1 MSNRKLYLTPI
12 LHFGCGNCYASKA
25 IYKHELQDKLNELMR
40 EFQRLIEIID
50 KVKKNIKMAE
60 DEQQMKAKKEV
71 EDWVSMV
78 EVAVTEVEELIVEAL
93 KLVINKPRSRSFLS
107 EKDKL
112 DDKLQYVISLQ
123 RKGDFEV
130 VAEMIRPKHQS
141 DERVRNEESTVT
153 GGMESTFDKVWS
165 CIKFEENVRI
175 VGVYGMGGVGKT
187 CLLKKIENK
196 LLDKP
201 NYSSKV
207 IWVEVSKD
215 LELERIQDQ
224 IGKQIGLLDEMSLE
238 EKASDIFKILSQ
250 DKFVLLMDDIWE
262 MIDFHKVGVPFP
274 PNTSNGSKIV
284 FTTRSLE
291 ICSLMEADMQ
301 VKVGCL
307 AYAEAWELLRRM
319 VGNATLESQPE
330 IREVA
335 RAMVKDCHGLPLALV
350 TIGEAMSNEKPSE
363 NEWRNKLQVLQ
374 RWTSSSFSGSDAELR
389 KDVYYSLKLSYD
401 NLQKDIFKLCLLS
414 CCVYPSDYKIT
425 KKELIDYWI
434 GEGLLIGRLGGQSQ
448 GYNIIGVLLDACLLE
463 EEDMDYVKFHRLIL
477 EMILWITN
485 EVEKEKEK
493 GNSFVCTDAGL
504 TEAPEIENR
513 EDVTKVSLMKNQIK
527 KLVTFPSCPRLETLF
542 LNSNQLEMID
552 DKIFGSMDH
561 LKVLNLSNNFSLTD
575 LPSGISALVSLQ
587 HLDLS
592 RTDIK
597 ELPKVFMALV
607 NLKCLN
613 LEYTYKLRM
622 IPRQMISNFSK
633 LQVLRLLKCGSSIQA
648 EDSVLYDD
656 GEFLMEELICLKNLI
671 MLSICLTSFQAF
683 QKYWSSHKLQSGTQ
697 SLELQ
702 SLQHPKSFLVE
713 VTYLNNLRTLCI
725 SKCKNLEELKIEFG
739 GDVQNIRESR
749 CFPFLE
755 EVDIENC
762 SKLQELTWLILA
774 PNLKRLRISNC
785 IEMEAI
791 INVGKLNEF
800 PETMTN
806 LIPFSKLKS
815 LRLDNLPNL
824 RSIYWNALPFPDLI
838 KREIDGCGKL
848 QMPPHELN
856 KLKESE
862 IVEEEY
868 LQVNQASLDP
878 SSSSRFL

>member
-1 MSNRKLYLTPI
+1 ML
-12 LHFGCGNCYASKA
+12 
-25 IYKHELQDKLNELMR
+25 EDKLE
-40 EFQRLIEIID
+40 
-50 KVKKNIKMAE
+50 
-60 DEQQMKAKKEV
+60 
-71 EDWVSMV
+71 
-78 EVAVTEVEELIVEAL
+78 
-93 KLVINKPRSRSFLS
+93 
-107 EKDKL
+107 DKL
-112 DDKLQYVISLQ
+112 RYVISLKS
-123 RKGDFEV
+123 KGDFEA
-130 VAEMIRPKHQS
+130 VAEMIRPKRQS
-141 DERVRNEESTVT
+141 DIRVLIEGSTV
-153 GGMESTFDKVWS
+153 DKVWR
-165 CIKFEENVRI
+165 CIQFEENVRI
-175 VGVYGMGGVGKT
+175 VGLYGMGGVGKT
-187 CLLKKIENK
+187 CVLKEIEKK

-215 LELERIQDQ
+215 LENGRIQDQ
-224 IGKQIGLLDEMSLE
+224 IRKQIGLSDETWNIESPE
-238 EKASDIFKILSQ
+238 RKASDIFKILSQ

-262 MIDFHKVGVPFP
+262 MIDFHRVGVPFP

-291 ICSLMEADMQ
+291 ICSLMEADKQ
-301 VKVGCL
+301 FKVGSL
-307 AYAEAWELLRRM
+307 ANAEAWELFRSM
-319 VGNATLESQPE
+319 VGDATLESQPE
-330 IREVA
+330 VREVA
-335 RAMVKDCHGLPLALV
+335 RAMVEECHGLPLALI
-350 TIGEAMSNEKPSE
+350 TIGKAMSNEKPSE
-363 NEWRNKLQVLQ
+363 DEWRNKLQALQ
-374 RWTSSSFSGSDAELR
+374 RWTSPFSGLDAELR

-401 NLQKDIFKLCLLS
+401 NLQKDIFKSCLLS
-414 CCVYPSDYKIT
+414 CCVFPCDYKIS

-434 GEGLLIGRLGGQSQ
+434 GEGLLIGRLGAQQSQ
-448 GYNIIGVLLDACLLE
+448 GYNIIDVLLDACLLE

-513 EDVTKVSLMKNQIK
+513 EDVTRVSVMKNQIK
-527 KLVTFPSCPRLETLF
+527 KLGKFPSCPRLQTLF
-542 LNSNQLEMID
+542 LNSNQLEKID
-552 DKIFGSMDH
+552 DNIFGSMDH
-561 LKVLNLSNNFSLTD
+561 LKVLNLSSNFSLNC

-592 RTDIK
+592 RTSIK
-597 ELPKVFMALV
+597 ELPKVLMALV
-607 NLKCLN
+607 NLRCLN
-613 LEYTYKLRM
+613 LECTYQLRM
-622 IPRQMISNFSK
+622 IPRQMICNFSK
-633 LQVLRLLKCGSSIQA
+633 LQVLRLLKCGSSTQA

-671 MLSICLTSFQAF
+671 MLSICMTSFQAF
-683 QKYWSSHKLQSGTQ
+683 QKYWSSHKLQSCTQSLELQSLQHPKSSHKLQSGTQ

-702 SLQHPKSFLVE
+702 SLQHPKSFQVE
-713 VTYLNNLRTLCI
+713 VAYLNNLRTLCI
-725 SKCKNLEELKIEFG
+725 SKFKNLEELKIEFG

-762 SKLQELTWLILA
+762 SKLRELTWLILA

-800 PETMTN
+800 PETMAN
-806 LIPFSKLKS
+806 LIPLSKLKY

-824 RSIYWNALPFPDLI
+824 RNIYWNALPFRDLI
-838 KREIDGCGKL
+838 KREIVGCGKL

-856 KLKESE
+856 KMKESE
-862 IVEEEY
+862 NVHQPIIKK
-868 LQVNQASLDP
+868 ASLDP

>member
-1 MSNRKLYLTPI
+1 MLNIVIYR
-12 LHFGCGNCYASKA
+12 CSKA
-25 IYKHELQDKLNELMR
+25 SYKQEFEEQLHELKR
-40 EFQRLIEIID
+40 ESQTLIELRD
-50 KVKKNIKMAE
+50 KVMKKIKKAE
-60 DEQQMKAKKEV
+60 DEQQMKATKEV

-78 EVAVTEVEELIVEAL
+78 QAAETEVEKLIAEV
-93 KLVINKPRSRSFLS
+93 KLVIKKPRSRRFRSAKEMLIG
-107 EKDKL
+107 KL
-112 DDKLQYVISLQ
+112 RDVISLQ
-123 RKGDFEV
+123 NKGNFAV
-130 VAEMIRPKHQS
+130 VAEMISPKHQS
-141 DERVRNEESTVT
+141 DKRVCIEVSTVV
-153 GGMESTFDKVWS
+153 GSMESTFDEVWS
-165 CIKFEENVRI
+165 CIKLEEPVTI
-175 VGVYGMGGVGKT
+175 VGLYGMGGVGKT
-187 CLLKKIENK
+187 YLLKEIQKK
-196 LLDKP
+196 LLDMP

-207 IWVEVSKD
+207 IWVKVSKD
-215 LELERIQDQ
+215 LQLERIQDH
-224 IGKQIGLLDEMSLE
+224 IGKQIGLSDETWNIKSLE
-238 EKASDIFKILSQ
+238 EKASYIFNILSK

-262 MIDFHKVGVPFP
+262 MIDFHIVGVPFP
-274 PNTSNGSKIV
+274 PNTGNGSKIV
-284 FTTRSLE
+284 ITTRSLE

-301 VKVGCL
+301 FKVGCL
-307 AYAEAWELLRRM
+307 ADAEAWELFRSM
-319 VGNATLESQPE
+319 VGDATLESQPE
-330 IREVA
+330 VREV
-335 RAMVKDCHGLPLALV
+335 VNECHGLPLALV
-350 TIGEAMSNEKPSE
+350 TIGKAMSNEKLSE
-363 NEWRNKLQVLQ
+363 DEWRNKLQALQ
-374 RWTSSSFSGSDAELR
+374 RWTSSFSGLDYELR

-401 NLQKDIFKLCLLS
+401 NLEKDIFKSCLLS
-414 CCVYPSDYKIT
+414 CCVFPSDYKIS

-434 GEGLLIGRLGGQSQ
+434 GEGPLIGRLGAQSQ
-448 GYNIIGVLLDACLLE
+448 LGHNIIDVLLDACLLE
-463 EEDMDYVKFHRLIL
+463 EEDMFYVKFHRLIL

-493 GNSFVCTDAGL
+493 GNSFVRTDAGL
-504 TEAPEIENR
+504 TEAPEIENWEGVKR
-513 EDVTKVSLMKNQIK
+513 VSVMKNQIK
-527 KLVTFPSCPRLETLF
+527 NLVTFPSCPRLETLF

-552 DKIFGSMDH
+552 DKIFGSVVH
-561 LKVLNLSNNFSLTD
+561 LKLLNLSNNFSLTD

-592 RTDIK
+592 RTGIK
-597 ELPKVFMALV
+597 ELPKVLMALV
-607 NLKCLN
+607 NLRCLN

-656 GEFLMEELICLKNLI
+656 GEFLMEELISLKNII
-671 MLSICLTSFQAF
+671 MLSICLTSFKAF

-702 SLQHPKSFLVE
+702 SLQHPKSFQVALA
-713 VTYLNNLRTLCI
+713 YLNNLRTLCI
-725 SKCKNLEELKIEFG
+725 SKCEYLEELKIEFG

-755 EVDIENC
+755 EVDIEYC
-762 SKLQELTWLILA
+762 SKLQDLTWLILA

-800 PETMTN
+800 PETMAN

-838 KREIDGCGKL
+838 KRDIDGCGKL
-848 QMPPHELN
+848 HMPPHELN

-862 IVEEEY
+862 VVGEEY
-868 LQVNQASLDP
+868 FQVHDQASLDP
-878 SSSSRFL
+878 SSSSRF